1 VHLLLLPPAEF
12 QAHSKILTAK
22 AKKDAP
28 SRGIH
33 STKDDNNN
41 NNNSNNNNN
50 NNSDNNNNTTTTT
63 NNGRPP
69 RGNGKIG

>member
-33 STKDDNNN
+33 STKDDNDKKDDNDNN
-41 NNNSNNNNN
+41 NYSNNNNN
-50 NNSDNNNNTTTTT
+50 NNN

>member
-1 VHLLLLPPAEF
+1 LPLAEF

-33 STKDDNNN
+33 STKDDDD
-41 NNNSNNNNN
+41 NN
-50 NNSDNNNNTTTTT
+50 NNSDNNNNNNNN